1 MKRQRQLCLFTLTLL
16 LAMLLSACSNT
27 EDPVKDDLINY
38 INTELP
44 RVADLEWEAI
54 DSYGS
59 VSGQNYTDDWTMY
72 ETIDTVTIPAY
83 EEFIAKLEN
92 IRPKSEAVRE
102 IHELYIEGSHAQL
115 QGFKKIRVALEQQD
129 YDKVFEANEHLDEGR
144 TKIRQF
150 QTKLDDLMHEQGVE
164 YEDEKL

>member
-1 MKRQRQLCLFTLTLL
+1 
-16 LAMLLSACSNT
+16 MLLSACST
-27 EDPVKDDLINY
+27 TDSEKDDLINY

-44 RVADLEWEAI
+44 KVAELEFEAI

-72 ETIDTVTIPAY
+72 EIIDTVTIPAY
-83 EEFIAKLEN
+83 EEFITKLES
-92 IRPKSEAVRE
+92 IRPKTEAVRE
-102 IHELYIEGSHAQL
+102 IHEIYIEGSNAQL

-144 TKIRQF
+144 AKIRQF
-150 QTKLDDLMHEQGVE
+150 QIKLEDLMHEHGVE
-164 YEDEKL
+164 YEDETL

>member
-1 MKRQRQLCLFTLTLL
+1 MKRQLCLFALL
-16 LAMLLSACSNT
+16 LVMLLSACST
-27 EDPVKDDLINY
+27 TDSEKDDLINY

-44 RVADLEWEAI
+44 KVAELEFEAI

-72 ETIDTVTIPAY
+72 EIIDTVTIPAY
-83 EEFIAKLEN
+83 EEFITKLES
-92 IRPKSEAVRE
+92 IRPKTEAVRE
-102 IHELYIEGSHAQL
+102 IHEIYIEGSNAQL

-144 TKIRQF
+144 AKIRQF
-150 QTKLDDLMHEQGVE
+150 QIKLEDLMHEHGVE
-164 YEDEKL
+164 YEDETL

>member
-1 MKRQRQLCLFTLTLL
+1 MKRQLCLFSLL
-16 LAMLLSACSNT
+16 LVMLLSACST
-27 EDPVKDDLINY
+27 TDSEKDDLINY

-44 RVADLEWEAI
+44 KVAELEFEAI

-72 ETIDTVTIPAY
+72 EIIDTVTIPAY
-83 EEFIAKLEN
+83 EEFITKLES
-92 IRPKSEAVRE
+92 IRPKTEAVRE
-102 IHELYIEGSHAQL
+102 IHEIYIEGSNAQL

-144 TKIRQF
+144 AKIRQF
-150 QTKLDDLMHEQGVE
+150 QIKLEDLMHEHGVE
-164 YEDEKL
+164 YEDETL